1 VLFPA
6 LKATF
11 SQVRYPLIGEDC
23 KPRYDRRFVRTLQ
36 FEKQRLSRSGKEDEK
51 VTFIQVKGNL
61 FPGSRG
67 AKTTF
72 IHVQSNFSHG
82 ILDVMVT
89 FIQVWPASQQAAC
102 WLRLDGFPFGK
113 VTLP

>member
-11 SQVRYPLIGEDC
+11 SQVRYPLI
-23 KPRYDRRFVRTLQ
+23 VRTVSLGAIGDSY
-36 FEKQRLSRSGKEDEK
+36 ERSSLKSNVYPGPDKRTRK

-67 AKTTF
+67 ANTTF
-72 IHVQSNFSHG
+72 IQVQSNFSHG
-82 ILDVMVT
+82 IFDVMVT
-89 FIQVWPASQQAAC
+89 FIQVWRPASRPQREKRFLLLA
-102 WLRLDGFPFGK
+102 RS
-113 VTLP
+113 

>member
-11 SQVRYPLIGEDC
+11 SQVSYALI
-23 KPRYDRRFVRTLQ
+23 VRTVSLGSTGDSYECSSLKSNVYPGPQ
-36 FEKQRLSRSGKEDEK
+36 KRTKK

-67 AKTTF
+67 ANTTF
-72 IHVQSNFSHG
+72 IQVQSNLSHG

-89 FIQVWPASQQAAC
+89 FIQVWRPASRPQNRKEFFCVLLLAMS
-102 WLRLDGFPFGK
+102 
-113 VTLP
+113 